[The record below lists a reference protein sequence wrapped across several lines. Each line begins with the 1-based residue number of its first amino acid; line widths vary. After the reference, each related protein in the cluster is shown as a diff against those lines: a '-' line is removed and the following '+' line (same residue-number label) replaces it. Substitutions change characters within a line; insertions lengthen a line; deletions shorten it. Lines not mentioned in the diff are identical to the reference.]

1 MRSAQKGEKTMARLI
16 KERSLLLG
24 KIPDSVVFI
33 GHKKVDTPMMR
44 VIDFSPDSYQEL
56 ERIHVRDLPEIPAHE
71 EQQNIRW
78 ISVYGLHDAKS
89 IEELGGLFQ
98 IDQLTL
104 KSILNT
110 GLRPKY
116 DEFENYLYIS
126 LKLVHYNP
134 DDNSVDSDQLGL
146 VIGHNYLLSFHER
159 PIDLFTPLRKQLKDP
174 NGKLRQS
181 GVEYLSYCLLESI
194 ADSYLQTA
202 EQIGRKV
209 EELEV
214 LLTTGAASET
224 LKQIVT
230 YKKIIHYL
238 LRISGP
244 VCDFIGDVDPQER
257 SIVSPHIDP
266 FYVDLKNQFVQ
277 VKETLE
283 TYNALLSEYSE
294 ICICRK
300 NNQIFSYLTIII
312 TTFVFALLI
321 LSYLLLRASTP
332 EHYSRVSD
340 FAFLGLS
347 ILILLVVLGLNF
359 MGISKGFRKIIY
371 R

>member
-1 MRSAQKGEKTMARLI
+1 MARLI
-16 KERSLLLG
+16 KERHLLLG

-33 GHKKVDTPMMR
+33 GHKKVETPMMR

-78 ISVYGLHDAKS
+78 ISVYGLHDTRS
-89 IEELGGLFQ
+89 IEELGQLFK

-116 DEFENYLYIS
+116 DEFAKYLYIS
-126 LKLVHYNP
+126 LKLVHFNP
-134 DDNSVDSDQLGL
+134 DGDSVDSDQLGI
-146 VIGHNYLLSFHER
+146 VIGHNYILSFHER
-159 PIDLFTPLRKQLKDP
+159 PIDLFAPLRKQLKDP
-174 NGKLRQS
+174 TGKLRQS
-181 GVEYLSYCLLESI
+181 GVEYLSYCILESV
-194 ADSYLQTA
+194 ADSYLQTV

-209 EELEV
+209 EDLEAR
-214 LLTTGAASET
+214 LTTGANTET
-224 LKQIVT
+224 LTQIVT

-238 LRISGP
+238 LRTSSP

-257 SIVSPHIDP
+257 SVASPHIDP

-277 VKETLE
+277 VKEALE
-283 TYNALLSEYSE
+283 TYNVLLSEYSE

-300 NNQIFSYLTIII
+300 NNQLFTAISISIS
-312 TTFVFALLI
+312 TFIFALLL
-321 LSYLLLRASTP
+321 LSYLCLRSGAP
-332 EHYSRVSD
+332 ELYSRTRDLAV
-340 FAFLGLS
+340 LGGGVVF
-347 ILILLVVLGLNF
+347 LVVVIGLNF
-359 MGISKGFRKIIY
+359 KMIRN
-371 R
+371 

>member
-1 MRSAQKGEKTMARLI
+1 MARLI
-16 KERSLLLG
+16 KERNLLLS

-33 GHKKVDTPMMR
+33 GHKKVETPMMR

-56 ERIHVRDLPEIPAHE
+56 ERIHVRDLPEIPAHDK
-71 EQQNIRW
+71 QQNIRW
-78 ISVYGLHDAKS
+78 ISVYGLHDSKS
-89 IEELGGLFQ
+89 IEEIGRLFK

-116 DEFENYLYIS
+116 DEFEKYLYIS
-126 LKLVHYNP
+126 LKLVHFNP
-134 DDNSVDSDQLGL
+134 DDNSIDSDQLGI

-159 PIDLFTPLRKQLKDP
+159 PIDLFAPLRKQLNDP

-181 GVEYLSYCLLESI
+181 GVEYLSYCLLESV
-194 ADSYLQTA
+194 ADSYLQTV

-209 EELEV
+209 EDLEV
-214 LLTTGAASET
+214 RLTTGATSKT

-230 YKKIIHYL
+230 LKKIIHYL
-238 LRISGP
+238 LRISSP

-257 SIVSPHIDP
+257 SLVSSYIDP

-283 TYNALLSEYSE
+283 TYNNLLSEYSE

-300 NNQIFSYLTIII
+300 SNQLFTTITILFS
-312 TTFVFALLI
+312 TFIFALLL
-321 LSYLLLRASTP
+321 LSYLFLRSSTP
-332 EHYSRVSD
+332 ELYSRTRELTL
-340 FAFLGLS
+340 LGVGVV
-347 ILILLVVLGLNF
+347 ILVAVIGLNLTR
-359 MGISKGFRKIIY
+359 IRN
-371 R
+371 